1 MHSISVI
8 VSATALIA
16 LQLLGSG
23 ILVSAK
29 CSFDKISVDTN
40 PGFQI
45 TVNDDYKLVED
56 TLANVKYGLYCD
68 AKPSNV
74 DGIDKWFKV
83 PISAAGI
90 RIPIAS
96 GFVEALG
103 LRSKVAAIESP
114 GNLTNICFDT
124 SKIKTLDEAN
134 GAEVSNVDVIFSTNA
149 SSDGA
154 QSVRLPSDDSLL
166 PLQKAEWL
174 KFFAAFFNEEKSAA
188 SLFTLISDSY
198 NCHRGNMRNLKTPPH
213 AYWVQYSDDSDKK
226 SYNII
231 TSAYQKELLAGAGA
245 TNVTNKALEDP
256 SDVVSFQNAVK
267 DASYVFDQTNLK
279 DYGQRITE
287 WYTDFGYTD
296 PRNTDVNFLLQR
308 QIWRTDQY
316 VSKSGISNFPEFAYV
331 RPDLVLQD
339 VISVV
344 VPTYNTEYQPRWM
357 SWLGGTNED
366 SDTID
371 QSNYDC
377 ENSWM
382 SIVDQCV
389 ARSDFDGTTPS
400 SGDDNDSDSSNSND
414 DSNKKGDNDSE
425 SSSGHGRTG
434 KIVGGVIA
442 GVVFIALA
450 FVALHYYNRHRRQA
464 RIRALSQ
471 NGYGHENIGLSTR
484 YSG

>member
-1 MHSISVI
+1 MRSASVI

-16 LQLLGSG
+16 LQLFGSG

-29 CSFDKISVDTN
+29 CSFDEISVDTN

-56 TLANVKYGLYCD
+56 TSANVKYGLYCD
-68 AKPSNV
+68 TQPSNV
-74 DGIDKWFKV
+74 DGVDKWFKV
-83 PISAAGI
+83 PVSAAGI

-103 LRSKVAAIESP
+103 LRSAVTAIESP

-124 SKIKTLDEAN
+124 SKIKSLDEPN
-134 GAEVSNVDVIFSTNA
+134 GSEVSDVDVIFSANA
-149 SSDGA
+149 SSDGN
-154 QSVRLPSDDSLL
+154 QSVRLPSDDTLL

-174 KFFAAFFNEEKSAA
+174 KFFAAFFNEENSAA
-188 SLFTLISDSY
+188 SLFSLISDSY

-213 AYWVQYSDDSDKK
+213 AYWVQYSDDSGQKT
-226 SYNII
+226 YNII

-245 TNVTNKALEDP
+245 TNDTSKALDDP
-256 SDVVSFQNAVK
+256 TDVTSFQNAVK
-267 DASYVFDQTNLK
+267 DASYVFDQTDLQ

-287 WYTDFGYTD
+287 WYSDFGYTD

-308 QIWRTDQY
+308 QIWRTEQY

-344 VPTYNTEYQPRWM
+344 VPTYNTEYQRRWM
-357 SWLGGTNED
+357 SWFGSTNED

-371 QSNYDC
+371 QGNYDC
-377 ENSWM
+377 ESSWM
-382 SIVDQCV
+382 SVVDQCDV
-389 ARSDFDGTTPS
+389 RSDFDGTAPS
-400 SGDDNDSDSSNSND
+400 SSDGNDDDNDGND
-414 DSNKKGDNDSE
+414 KEGDNDSGS

-471 NGYGHENIGLSTR
+471 NGYSGHEHIGLSTR
-484 YSG
+484 YSE